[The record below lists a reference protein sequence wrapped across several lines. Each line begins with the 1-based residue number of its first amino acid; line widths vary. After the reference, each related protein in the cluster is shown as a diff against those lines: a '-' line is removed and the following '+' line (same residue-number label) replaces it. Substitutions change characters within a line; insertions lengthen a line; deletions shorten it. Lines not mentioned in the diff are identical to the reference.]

1 MEQFEDLSVADTV
14 SRVAALL
21 GCSPTSAQVAA
32 YLDDHDQLRHFREKF
47 LVPKI
52 ADLPPCESFK
62 SKHIQ
67 WTHTHIYIL
76 LDEVEQLL
84 QSALGSLLITFLVQ
98 KNRTIE
104 NNIGYCCNY
113 D

>member
-1 MEQFEDLSVADTV
+1 MEQFEGLSVAETV

-62 SKHIQ
+62 NKY
-67 WTHTHIYIL
+67 TYIYIYN
-76 LDEVEQLL
+76 
-84 QSALGSLLITFLVQ
+84 
-98 KNRTIE
+98 KTIE
-104 NNIGYCCNY
+104 NNIGYCCNVT
-113 D
+113 DHSLVVLQLKI